1 MQVDFGDGRDD
12 PPWMLLNRRP
22 LPIWN
27 IQTLRKSYENQSKRS
42 CSTKFPLYRARRP
55 LLNTGATWRALGA
68 PSPKRPRLR
77 VTPDVRAP
85 SFVAVSVLS
94 LNQAQETPSLPHSA
108 VI

>member
-1 MQVDFGDGRDD
+1 MKVDFGDVRGD

-27 IQTLRKSYENQSKRS
+27 VQTLRKSYENRSKRS
-42 CSTKFPLYRARRP
+42 CSTKFPLYRADYHHLTMQRRGEP
-55 LLNTGATWRALGA
+55 LGA

-94 LNQAQETPSLPHSA
+94 LDQPQETPSLPHSA